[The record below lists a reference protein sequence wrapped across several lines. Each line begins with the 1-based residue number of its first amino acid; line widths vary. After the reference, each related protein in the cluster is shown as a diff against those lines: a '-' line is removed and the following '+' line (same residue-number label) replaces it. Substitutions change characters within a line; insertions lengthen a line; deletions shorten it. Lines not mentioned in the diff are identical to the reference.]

1 MLAPLERASVV
12 VEVMAMKR
20 GPIVVIV
27 IAAAVVVVL
36 AAGVPV
42 QRLLPLL
49 LVLACP
55 LMMLFMH
62 HSGHGKHAAHGDE
75 HTEAQDE
82 ALAKK
87 Q

>member
-1 MLAPLERASVV
+1 
-12 VEVMAMKR
+12 
-20 GPIVVIV
+20 
-27 IAAAVVVVL
+27 VVVVL

-49 LVLACP
+49 LVLACL

-62 HSGHGKHAAHGDE
+62 HSGHGRHAAHGDE
-75 HTEAQDE
+75 HTDARDE
-82 ALAKK
+82 APAKK